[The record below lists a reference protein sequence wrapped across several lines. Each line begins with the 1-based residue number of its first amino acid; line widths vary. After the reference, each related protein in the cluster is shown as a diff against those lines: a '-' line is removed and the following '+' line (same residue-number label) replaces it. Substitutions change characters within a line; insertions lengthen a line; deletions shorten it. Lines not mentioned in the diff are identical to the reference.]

1 MRRRARCARCSER
14 AASSAEG
21 ARSTAWRMR
30 GRVSRAWSPSA
41 EGSTGTS
48 RQRTTRSR
56 SRPQASS
63 TAAQTS
69 PGDRL
74 SQMNSMRRPSCD
86 ASPNVAPTRV
96 RDEPARDREQHARA
110 VAGLFVRGER
120 AAVTQLREALQ
131 PELHHSAV
139 GATRDVCHESDP
151 ARVPLERP
159 VGPGTSAR
167 GEPSVGRRHGSP
179 PRLRSERTPYVAGV
193 SSPFRP
199 YERCVTTAGVLGRR
213 EPPAERHTAVTRG
226 TSLRNCDSLR
236 SPESATGCH
245 RTRHGT

>member
-1 MRRRARCARCSER
+1 MQDARPRVAGVIPQRRGIDRNIAPAHD
-14 AASSAEG
+14 AE
-21 ARSTAWRMR
+21 
-30 GRVSRAWSPSA
+30 PL
-41 EGSTGTS
+41 
-48 RQRTTRSR
+48 
-56 SRPQASS
+56 
-63 TAAQTS
+63 TAAGILDGRT
-69 PGDRL
+69 DL
-74 SQMNSMRRPSCD
+74 TRRPL
-86 ASPNVAPTRV
+86 VADEQHEEAQLRCLAERGADRV

-131 PELHHSAV
+131 SELHHSAV

-199 YERCVTTAGVLGRR
+199 YERCVTTPACSAGALDRNVTQPLRAVHRFETAAPYAHRRAQPGAIERAKERGRGR
-213 EPPAERHTAVTRG
+213 ERW
-226 TSLRNCDSLR
+226 
-236 SPESATGCH
+236 
-245 RTRHGT
+245 